1 MNQVKK
7 ISYRIEGLECPMEE
21 MLIRDQLNQ
30 LEGIEKLVFDLAN
43 NELTI
48 YHHLSNTRLFVEA
61 IAKSGM
67 QAKLVTSASKRLNK
81 SWFKLILAGILALSA
96 EIVGWTTLSSI
107 NWLSATL
114 AIAALLIGGL
124 TTYRRGWIALFHGSL
139 NINALISVAATGALL
154 IQAWSEAAMTVI
166 LYVLAERIEARSV
179 VRTQHTI
186 HSLMTLS
193 PKYAEVLQPSNQWQ
207 LVAVPNIKVGSV
219 IRLKPGECVPLD
231 GVVRVGFSTVNQA
244 SISGESMP
252 VSVKP
257 NDKLFAGSINQEG
270 EIEYIATADEN
281 NSALARMLHNAESWQ
296 ANRAP
301 AERWI
306 EDFARIY
313 TPAIFGFAI
322 LTAIIPPI
330 FDGLWL
336 DWLYRSLV
344 LLVTACPCALVIAI
358 PATIISG
365 LTLAMRHGILI
376 KGGVFLEQGR
386 LLDYFVF
393 DKTGTLTLGNPTVN
407 EFVPIKPHKVATL
420 DIAVALAERSDHPFS
435 KAIVDYQK
443 KQMVSVAPLQIQ
455 NILATPGCGIA
466 GDFNQ
471 VRYYLGSERWIASCG
486 IPTENSNKTLKI
498 FTQSGKSTV
507 FLADNQS
514 VLAVFGITDMI
525 RSTSQQVIQWLHR
538 MGIKTLMLSGDNA
551 NTAKSIANQVGIVD
565 VKSNLLPTKKANIIA
580 DLIKQHHH
588 VGMIGDGVN
597 DVPALACASIG
608 FAMAKE
614 GSDAT
619 VGAADVVFMDDNLRK
634 IPTFIFLSRH
644 TMAVLKQNIT
654 LALGIKLLFIF
665 ATILGYGTMWG
676 AVVADMGT
684 NLLVTANG
692 LRILRKRLP
701 DFL

>member
-1 MNQVKK
+1 MNQVNK

-48 YHHLSNTRLFVEA
+48 YHRLSNTRPFVEA
-61 IAKSGM
+61 VAKSGM
-67 QAKLVTSASKRLNK
+67 QAKLVISPSKKLNK
-81 SWFKLILAGILALSA
+81 SWFKLILAGVLALSA

-124 TTYRRGWIALFHGSL
+124 TTYRRGWVAFFHGSL

-179 VRTQHTI
+179 VRTHHTI

-207 LVAVPNIKVGSV
+207 LVAVTNIKVGSV

-231 GVVRVGFSTVNQA
+231 GVIRVGFSTVNQA

-281 NSALARMLHNAESWQ
+281 HSALARMLHNAESWQ

-393 DKTGTLTLGNPTVN
+393 DKTGTLTLGKPIVK

-420 DIAVALAERSDHPFS
+420 DIAVALAKRSDHPFS

-443 KQMVSVAPLQIQ
+443 KQMVSIVPLQIQ

-466 GDFNQ
+466 GDFNK

-486 IPTENSNKTLKI
+486 IPTKNLNKTLKI
-498 FTQSGKSTV
+498 FTQLGKSTV

-514 VLAVFGITDMI
+514 VLAIFSITDMI
-525 RSTSQQVIQWLHR
+525 RSTSRQVIEWLHR
-538 MGIKTLMLSGDNA
+538 MEIKTLMLSGDNA
-551 NTAKSIANQVGIVD
+551 NTSKNIANQVGIVD
-565 VKSNLLPTKKANIIA
+565 LKSNLLPTKKAKIIA

-619 VGAADVVFMDDNLRK
+619 VGAADVVFMDDNLQK

>member
-1 MNQVKK
+1 
-7 ISYRIEGLECPMEE
+7 
-21 MLIRDQLNQ
+21 
-30 LEGIEKLVFDLAN
+30 
-43 NELTI
+43 
-48 YHHLSNTRLFVEA
+48 
-61 IAKSGM
+61 
-67 QAKLVTSASKRLNK
+67 
-81 SWFKLILAGILALSA
+81 
-96 EIVGWTTLSSI
+96 
-107 NWLSATL
+107 
-114 AIAALLIGGL
+114 
-124 TTYRRGWIALFHGSL
+124 
-139 NINALISVAATGALL
+139 
-154 IQAWSEAAMTVI
+154 
-166 LYVLAERIEARSV
+166 
-179 VRTQHTI
+179 
-186 HSLMTLS
+186 
-193 PKYAEVLQPSNQWQ
+193 
-207 LVAVPNIKVGSV
+207 
-219 IRLKPGECVPLD
+219 
-231 GVVRVGFSTVNQA
+231 
-244 SISGESMP
+244 
-252 VSVKP
+252 
-257 NDKLFAGSINQEG
+257 
-270 EIEYIATADEN
+270 
-281 NSALARMLHNAESWQ
+281 
-296 ANRAP
+296 
-301 AERWI
+301 
-306 EDFARIY
+306 
-313 TPAIFGFAI
+313 
-322 LTAIIPPI
+322 
-330 FDGLWL
+330 
-336 DWLYRSLV
+336 
-344 LLVTACPCALVIAI
+344 
-358 PATIISG
+358 
-365 LTLAMRHGILI
+365 
-376 KGGVFLEQGR
+376 
-386 LLDYFVF
+386 
-393 DKTGTLTLGNPTVN
+393 
-407 EFVPIKPHKVATL
+407 
-420 DIAVALAERSDHPFS
+420 
-435 KAIVDYQK
+435 
-443 KQMVSVAPLQIQ
+443 MVSVVPLQIQ

-565 VKSNLLPTKKANIIA
+565 VKSNLLPTKKANIID

>member
-1 MNQVKK
+1 MNQVNK
-7 ISYRIEGLECPMEE
+7 ISYYIEGMECPMEE

-30 LEGIEKLVFDLAN
+30 LEGIEKLVFDLIN

-48 YHHLSNTRLFVEA
+48 YHHLSHTHLFVEA

-67 QAKLVTSASKRLNK
+67 QAKLITSAKKTLDK
-81 SWFKLILAGILALSA
+81 SWFKLILAGVLALSA
-96 EIVGWTTLSSI
+96 EIVGWTVSSI
-107 NWLSATL
+107 TWLPVAL
-114 AIAALLIGGL
+114 AILAILIGGL
-124 TTYRRGWIALFHGSL
+124 STYRRGWIALLHGRL

-154 IQAWSEAAMTVI
+154 LQAWSEAAMTLI
-166 LYVLAERIEARSV
+166 LYVLAERIEARSI
-179 VRTQHTI
+179 VRTNHTI

-193 PKYAEVLQPSNQWQ
+193 PKQAEVLQPSGQWQ
-207 LVAVPNIKVGSV
+207 LVAVANITAGSM

-231 GVVRVGFSTVNQA
+231 GIVRVGSSTINQA

-252 VSVKP
+252 VRVKP

-270 EIEYIATADEN
+270 EIEYIATADE
-281 NSALARMLHNAESWQ
+281 SHSVLARMVHNTEFWQ

-306 EDFARIY
+306 ERFARIY
-313 TPAIFGFAI
+313 TPVIFGLAI
-322 LTAIIPPI
+322 LMAIIPPI
-330 FDGLWL
+330 FDGLWS

-358 PATIISG
+358 PATIVSG

-386 LLDYFVF
+386 LLDYLVF
-393 DKTGTLTLGNPTVN
+393 DKTGTLTLGKPVVN
-407 EFVPIKPHKVATL
+407 EFVPINPHQESTL
-420 DIAVALAERSDHPFS
+420 AIAVALAKRSEHPFS
-435 KAIVDYQK
+435 KAIVDYQE
-443 KQMVSVAPLQIQ
+443 KQAISVLPLQMQ

-466 GDFNQ
+466 GDFNK
-471 VRYYLGSERWIASCG
+471 VRYYLGSEQWIGSCG
-486 IPTENSNKTLKI
+486 IPIKDLNKSFKKITQLSKSIVILSNDKSILAI
-498 FTQSGKSTV
+498 FI
-507 FLADNQS
+507 
-514 VLAVFGITDMI
+514 ITDKI
-525 RSTSQQVIQWLHR
+525 RSTSRNIIQWLHR
-538 MGIKTLMLSGDNA
+538 MGLKTLMLSGDNA
-551 NTAKSIANQVGIVD
+551 NTSKNIANQLGIMH
-565 VKSNLLPTKKANIIA
+565 VKSNLLPTKKAKIIA
-580 DLIKQHHH
+580 NLIKKHHH

-597 DVPALACASIG
+597 DVPALVCASIG

-614 GSDAT
+614 GADAT
-619 VGAADVVFMDDNLRK
+619 VGAADVVFMDDNLCK
-634 IPTFIFLSRH
+634 IPAFVFLSRH

-665 ATILGYGTMWG
+665 ATIFGYGTMWG